1 MKIKFLTKVWPCLPL
16 PPLSYCPTLPAKKSF
31 PASEP
36 LHRQPLAPARIL
48 LHYLK
53 IGSLLSAEM
62 PLPQPEK
69 PSWACFCCPPG
80 LFLHCTYFN
89 LQQNTHVFIY
99 LFTVFLPHRA
109 ILFTAISA
117 GSRQC
122 LAHRLSIFFSF
133 LNKLTHPYWTFK
145 LFPNFSSHS

>member
-62 PLPQPEK
+62 PFPQR
-69 PSWACFCCPPG
+69 SPPG
-80 LFLHCTYFN
+80 LVSAVLR
-89 LQQNTHVFIY
+89 VFS
-99 LFTVFLPHRA
+99 
-109 ILFTAISA
+109 FTALILICSKIHMY
-117 GSRQC
+117 SFTY
-122 LAHRLSIFFSF
+122 LLSFSHIGQFYSLLSQQGLDNAWHIDYQFFF
-133 LNKLTHPYWTFK
+133 LF
-145 LFPNFSSHS
+145 